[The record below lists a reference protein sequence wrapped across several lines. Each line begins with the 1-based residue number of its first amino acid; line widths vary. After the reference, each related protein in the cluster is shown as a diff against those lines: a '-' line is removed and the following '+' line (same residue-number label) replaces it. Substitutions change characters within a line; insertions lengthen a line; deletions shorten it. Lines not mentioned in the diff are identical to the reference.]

1 MRAGYQVRWWL
12 MRQGVLSACLL
23 LGCTFDSGA
32 AGGGADGM
40 LGPVTSSG
48 SGSGMADSST
58 GAGPEPGT
66 TTTTGAT
73 ATTSGG
79 VGSTSWATATAGDTT
94 SSATS
99 ETSGEGPVMLSD
111 EGLVAR
117 YFLDEAGRGTAP
129 MLALDSASE
138 DPAHLSLS
146 YEDRSLRYVSTY
158 GNRGLAFELAGADDG
173 ARIPI
178 SGSKFEGI
186 DGMTALTLEVV
197 VRLDASV
204 SSGSRIVHFGGT
216 GHGVAALSSQNA
228 NQLQFAW
235 NDRIVREWDYSG
247 FSDGEAHVLHAIA
260 DTSAVSGAL
269 RFRLLV
275 DGQELPPTASMAVDQ
290 DEGASFSGNGDFALG
305 NRNQDRAMQ
314 GILFYAAVYGSALAE
329 STIAVHVPALLADN
343 DSPD

>member
-1 MRAGYQVRWWL
+1 
-12 MRQGVLSACLL
+12 MRQGVLSACVL

-32 AGGGADGM
+32 AGGGAESM

-48 SGSGMADSST
+48 SGMPDSST

-73 ATTSGG
+73 ATATTSGG
-79 VGSTSWATATAGDTT
+79 VGSTSLATATAGDPK

-117 YFLDEAGRGTAP
+117 YFLDEAGRGTSP

-138 DPAHLSLS
+138 DPAHLTLS
-146 YEDRSLRYVSTY
+146 YDDRSLRYVSTY
-158 GNRGLAFELAGADDG
+158 GNRGLAFERAGADDG

-186 DGMTALTLEVV
+186 DGITALTFEVV
-197 VRLDASV
+197 VRLD
-204 SSGSRIVHFGGT
+204 SSINDGSRLVHFGGN
-216 GHGVAALSSQNA
+216 GSGVAALSSRNA
-228 NQLQFAW
+228 NQLQLAW
-235 NDRIVREWDYSG
+235 NDRVVREWDYSDFG
-247 FSDGEAHVLHAIA
+247 DGEAHVLHAIA

-275 DGQELPPTASMAVDQ
+275 DGQELPPTASMPVAQ
-290 DEGASFSGNGDFALG
+290 DEAASFSGNGDFALG

-329 STIAVHVPALLADN
+329 STIAAHVPALLVNN